1 MGNLT
6 SSFINF
12 FRRNKTYFRVLMV
25 LALLLVLSFIFK
37 EVLAAQPPTIV
48 LPKIQI
54 GEQVVKGPKSLTLPL
69 QVLAA
74 IAVLSL
80 APYLFIIMT
89 PFVRVLIV
97 LSFLRTAMG
106 TQQVPSNQI
115 LIAFALFL
123 TFYIL
128 SPVMSNIQKDALTP
142 FMKGKIKKAQ
152 AISIALK
159 DYKKFMLAQTR
170 EEDLVMF
177 AELSKINL
185 KKTKPID
192 MPMYVLIPAYLL
204 SEIKT
209 AFIIGF
215 LIYLPFL
222 VIDMIVGSVL
232 MAMGMF
238 MMSPMTIS
246 LPFKLLLFVM
256 IDGWK
261 LVTYGLVTSYH
272 YPK

>member
-1 MGNLT
+1 MLQEAIKSFRKFSWLALAGLVALILLILT
-6 SSFINF
+6 SHLGFS
-12 FRRNKTYFRVLMV
+12 
-25 LALLLVLSFIFK
+25 A
-37 EVLAAQPPTIV
+37 EAPTIV

-54 GEQVVKGPKSLTLPL
+54 GEEVVKGPRGVTLPL
-69 QVLAA
+69 EVLAA
-74 IAVLSL
+74 VAVLSL

-97 LSFLRTAMG
+97 LSFLRSAMG
-106 TQQVPSNQI
+106 TQQVPSNQV

-128 SPVMSNIQKDALTP
+128 APVFHTIEKEALTP
-142 FMKGKIKKAQ
+142 YVKGKIKRPEAF
-152 AISIALK
+152 SIAMRE
-159 DYKKFMLAQTR
+159 YKKFMLAQTR
-170 EEDLVMF
+170 EEDLLMF
-177 AELSKINL
+177 VELAKLDI
-185 KKTKPID
+185 KKKKPID
-192 MPMYVLIPAYLL
+192 IPMYVIIPAYLL

-261 LVTYGLVTSYH
+261 LITYGLVSSYH

>member
-1 MGNLT
+1 MNLL
-6 SSFINF
+6 SDLRGF
-12 FRRNKTYFRVLMV
+12 FRRHSFLFKTLGLTLLMLFLV
-25 LALLLVLSFIFK
+25 LLLKKAFSA
-37 EVLAAQPPTIV
+37 EPPTIV

-54 GEQVVKGPKSLTLPL
+54 GEEVVKGPRGLTLPL
-69 QVLAA
+69 EILAA

-97 LSFLRTAMG
+97 LSFLRSAMG

-128 SPVMSNIQKDALTP
+128 APVLHNIEKEALTP
-142 FMKGKIKKAQ
+142 LVKGKIKRPQ
-152 AISIALK
+152 AVSIALK
-159 DYKKFMLAQTR
+159 EYKKFMLAQTR

-177 AELSKINL
+177 AELSKIDL

-192 MPMYVLIPAYLL
+192 IPFYVLIPAYLL

-261 LVTYGLVTSYH
+261 LITYGLVSSYH